1 VQDGKI
7 SPGETI
13 NARNQVNL
21 KEFIVPI
28 VFGVLLIFIVF
39 EVDLG
44 QDVGGSDT
52 TEVPDPVIEARYEEC
67 YAVRDDAMH
76 RQAFS
81 TIDNPDV
88 QREFISANRAL
99 IAAECRA
106 QFPQEMIVL
115 EDDDSTTL
123 IRFRPRFW

>member
-1 VQDGKI
+1 MQDGKI

-21 KEFIVPI
+21 KEFIVLI
-28 VFGVLLIFIVF
+28 VFGVFLIFVLF
-39 EVDLG
+39 EVELG
-44 QDVGGSDT
+44 QDVGRSDAI
-52 TEVPDPVIEARYEEC
+52 EVPDPVIEAQYKNC
-67 YAVRDDAMH
+67 YANRDDAMH

-88 QREFISANRAL
+88 QREFISAKRAE

-106 QFPQEMIVL
+106 QFPQKMIVL
-115 EDDDSTTL
+115 ENEDSAAL
-123 IRFRPRFW
+123 IRFRPRYW